1 MLFCLCPKKEPKYFI
16 EYLMEGIHNSI
27 VIMIDEK
34 LDFLTIYVIQYTKY
48 FTDKVT
54 TTLQMS

>member
-1 MLFCLCPKKEPKYFI
+1 
-16 EYLMEGIHNSI
+16 MEGIHNSI

>member
-1 MLFCLCPKKEPKYFI
+1 MPKKESKYFI

-27 VIMIDEK
+27 VIMINK
-34 LDFLTIYVIQYTKY
+34 KIDFLTIYVIPYTKY

-54 TTLQMS
+54 TTLQMP